1 MIAKLSKGGSF
12 SGAVQYIFG
21 PGKGADCLAGMGVL
35 FKDTPS
41 IIRGFER
48 QAAQNPRVSK
58 PVGHVVLSFSPR
70 DAARLDNRLLLSIAV
85 EYLDR
90 MGIKDT
96 QLIIVRHRDREHP
109 HLHILFNRVGNDG
122 RTISDRNDR
131 YRSERLCKQLTARYG
146 LYFASGKEQVKEYRL
161 REPDKTKYE
170 IYHALCDT
178 VPRCRIWEELTA
190 ALRREGIATE
200 FRMRGG
206 TSDVQ
211 GVVFAK
217 NGYPFNGSKIDR
229 QFSYSKIDTALERNN
244 RQAHAPERQ
253 SAPTL
258 TPSFSYL
265 LDDLLRPRF
274 DPDEVEQTQQE
285 QQRRR
290 RGRRR

>member
-1 MIAKLSKGGSF
+1 MKSPKNPNRPRGGR
-12 SGAVQYIFG
+12 
-21 PGKGADCLAGMGVL
+21 P
-35 FKDTPS
+35 P
-41 IIRGFER
+41 
-48 QAAQNPRVSK
+48 K
-58 PVGHVVLSFSPR
+58 P
-70 DAARLDNRLLLSIAV
+70 
-85 EYLDR
+85 E
-90 MGIKDT
+90 T
-96 QLIIVRHRDREHP
+96 
-109 HLHILFNRVGNDG
+109 
-122 RTISDRNDR
+122 
-131 YRSERLCKQLTARYG
+131 ERLKRRLVVCLTETDY
-146 LYFASGKEQVKEYRL
+146 
-161 REPDKTKYE
+161 D
-170 IYHALCDT
+170 
-178 VPRCRIWEELTA
+178 

-244 RQAHAPERQ
+244 RQALAPERQ

-274 DPDEVEQTQQE
+274 DPDEAEQTQQE

>member
-12 SGAVQYIFG
+12 GGAVQYIFG
-21 PGKGADCLAGMGVL
+21 SGKGADCLAGMGVL

-48 QAAQNPRVSK
+48 QAAQNPGVSK

-131 YRSERLCKQLTARYG
+131 YRSEWLCKRLTARYG
-146 LYFASGKEQVKEYRL
+146 LYFASGKEQVK
-161 REPDKTKYE
+161 
-170 IYHALCDT
+170 
-178 VPRCRIWEELTA
+178 
-190 ALRREGIATE
+190 E

-229 QFSYSKIDTALERNN
+229 QFSYSKIDTALERNS
-244 RQAHAPERQ
+244 RQALAPERQ

-290 RGRRR
+290 HKYYL

>member
-109 HLHILFNRVGNDG
+109 HLHILFNRVGNNG

-146 LYFASGKEQVKEYRL
+146 LYFASGKEQVKEFRL
-161 REPDKTKYE
+161 
-170 IYHALCDT
+170 
-178 VPRCRIWEELTA
+178 
-190 ALRREGIATE
+190 
-200 FRMRGG
+200 RGG

-229 QFSYSKIDTALERNN
+229 FEDRPAVQLFEN
-244 RQAHAPERQ
+244 RHRTGTEQ
-253 SAPTL
+253 PTGACSR
-258 TPSFSYL
+258 TPIGS
-265 LDDLLRPRF
+265 
-274 DPDEVEQTQQE
+274 DPDTLVQLPAGRFAASEV
-285 QQRRR
+285 
-290 RGRRR
+290 

>member
-12 SGAVQYIFG
+12 GGAVQYIFG

-70 DAARLDNRLLLSIAV
+70 DTARLDNRLLLSIAV

-170 IYHALCDT
+170 IYHALCDA
-178 VPRCRIWEELTA
+178 VPRCRNWEELTA
-190 ALRREGIATE
+190 ALPTCRVSCLPKTATRSTVRRSTGSSAIRKSTP
-200 FRMRGG
+200 RWNG
-206 TSDVQ
+206 T
-211 GVVFAK
+211 A
-217 NGYPFNGSKIDR
+217 DR
-229 QFSYSKIDTALERNN
+229 RLPPNVN
-244 RQAHAPERQ
+244 R
-253 SAPTL
+253 
-258 TPSFSYL
+258 
-265 LDDLLRPRF
+265 LRP
-274 DPDEVEQTQQE
+274 
-285 QQRRR
+285 
-290 RGRRR
+290 

>member
-48 QAAQNPRVSK
+48 QAAQNPGVSK

-109 HLHILFNRVGNDG
+109 HLHILFNRVGNNR

-178 VPRCRIWEELTA
+178 VPRCRTWEELTA

-211 GVVFAK
+211 GIVFAK
-217 NGYPFNGSKIDR
+217 RLPVQRFEDRPAVQLFENRHRAGTEQPTGACSRTPIGS
-229 QFSYSKIDTALERNN
+229 
-244 RQAHAPERQ
+244 
-253 SAPTL
+253 
-258 TPSFSYL
+258 
-265 LDDLLRPRF
+265 
-274 DPDEVEQTQQE
+274 DPDTLVQLSVGRPAAAEV
-285 QQRRR
+285 
-290 RGRRR
+290 

>member
-12 SGAVQYIFG
+12 GGAVQYIFG

-178 VPRCRIWEELTA
+178 VPRCRNWEELTA

-206 TSDVQ
+206 TPDVQ

-217 NGYPFNGSKIDR
+217 NGYPFEDRPAVQLFENRHRTGTEPPTDACSRTTIGS
-229 QFSYSKIDTALERNN
+229 
-244 RQAHAPERQ
+244 
-253 SAPTL
+253 
-258 TPSFSYL
+258 
-265 LDDLLRPRF
+265 
-274 DPDEVEQTQQE
+274 DPDAFVQLPAGRFAASEIRSRRSGTNPARTTAQTP
-285 QQRRR
+285 RKTTLN
-290 RGRRR
+290 

>member
-12 SGAVQYIFG
+12 GGAVQYIFG

-48 QAAQNPRVSK
+48 QAAQNPGVSK

-109 HLHILFNRVGNDG
+109 HLHILFNRVGNNR

-131 YRSERLCKQLTARYG
+131 YRSERLCKQQTARYG
-146 LYFASGKEQVKEYRL
+146 LYFASGKEQVK
-161 REPDKTKYE
+161 
-170 IYHALCDT
+170 
-178 VPRCRIWEELTA
+178 
-190 ALRREGIATE
+190 E

-229 QFSYSKIDTALERNN
+229 QFSYSKIATALERNS
-244 RQAHAPERQ
+244 RQALAHERQ
-253 SAPTL
+253 STPTL

-274 DPDEVEQTQQE
+274 DPDEAEQTQQE
-285 QQRRR
+285 QQHRR

>member
-12 SGAVQYIFG
+12 SRAVQYIFG

-70 DAARLDNRLLLSIAV
+70 DAARLNNRLLLSIAV

-178 VPRCRIWEELTA
+178 VPRYRNWEELTA

-200 FRMRGG
+200 FRMCGG

-229 QFSYSKIDTALERNN
+229 QFSYSKIDAALERNC
-244 RQAHAPERQ
+244 RQALAPERQ

-274 DPDEVEQTQQE
+274 DPDEVEQLQQE
-285 QQRRR
+285 QQRKR

>member
-1 MIAKLSKGGSF
+1 MPPGWTTDCCSPLRWSIWTGWGSRIHNLSLSATATGNIPTCIFSSTAWATTDERSPTATIAT
-12 SGAVQYIFG
+12 
-21 PGKGADCLAGMGVL
+21 VL
-35 FKDTPS
+35 
-41 IIRGFER
+41 
-48 QAAQNPRVSK
+48 
-58 PVGHVVLSFSPR
+58 
-70 DAARLDNRLLLSIAV
+70 
-85 EYLDR
+85 
-90 MGIKDT
+90 
-96 QLIIVRHRDREHP
+96 
-109 HLHILFNRVGNDG
+109 
-122 RTISDRNDR
+122 
-131 YRSERLCKQLTARYG
+131 ERLCKQLTARYG

-170 IYHALCDT
+170 IYHALCDA
-178 VPRCRIWEELTA
+178 VPRCRNWEELTA

-244 RQAHAPERQ
+244 RQALAPERQ

-265 LDDLLRPRF
+265 LDDLLRPRLIPTRRNKPSRSNSADAAGDDVKLNTISPIDNPIRVLPTIEGRINLLDSVF
-274 DPDEVEQTQQE
+274 IEVK
-285 QQRRR
+285 
-290 RGRRR
+290 